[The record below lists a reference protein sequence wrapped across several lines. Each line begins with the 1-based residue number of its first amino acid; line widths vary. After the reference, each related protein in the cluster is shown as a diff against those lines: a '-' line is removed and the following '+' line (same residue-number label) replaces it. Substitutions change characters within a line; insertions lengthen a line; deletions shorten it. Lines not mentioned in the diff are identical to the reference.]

1 MEALFEA
8 LAFLIQA
15 ITIGG
20 ITAAVLAVVG
30 IVPIQVHRYIDI
42 TVSSEA
48 KATELLKSWEIF
60 IGDDGE
66 LRSEEDSRD
75 EL

>member
-1 MEALFEA
+1 MESLFEA

-20 ITAAVLAVVG
+20 IAAVLLALVG
-30 IVPIQVHRYIDI
+30 VIPIHDV
-42 TVSSEA
+42 EA
-48 KATELLKSWEIF
+48 KKILKSWGIIIGANGEIQ
-60 IGDDGE
+60 D
-66 LRSEEDSRD
+66 EEDSKD

>member
-1 MEALFEA
+1 MESLFEA

-20 ITAAVLAVVG
+20 ITAAILTVVG
-30 IVPIQVHRYIDI
+30 IVPIVVHRYIEIHVDDA
-42 TVSSEA
+42 S
-48 KATELLKSWEIF
+48 KATEILKSWGLGLRDLSEF
-60 IGDDGE
+60 DD
-66 LRSEEDSRD
+66 EEPED

>member
-1 MEALFEA
+1 MESLFEA

-20 ITAAVLAVVG
+20 IAAVLLALVG
-30 IVPIQVHRYIDI
+30 VIPIQVHRYIEI
-42 TVSSEA
+42 NVSDDVEA
-48 KATELLKSWEIF
+48 KKILKSWGIIIGANGEIQ
-60 IGDDGE
+60 D
-66 LRSEEDSRD
+66 EEDSKD

>member
-1 MEALFEA
+1 MESLFEA

-20 ITAAVLAVVG
+20 IAAVLLALVG
-30 IVPIQVHRYIDI
+30 VIPIQVNRYIEI
-42 TVSSEA
+42 NVSDEAEA
-48 KATELLKSWEIF
+48 KKILKSWGIIIGANGEIQ
-60 IGDDGE
+60 D
-66 LRSEEDSRD
+66 EEDSKD

>member
-1 MEALFEA
+1 MESLFEA

-20 ITAAVLAVVG
+20 IAAVLLALVG
-30 IVPIQVHRYIDI
+30 VIPIQVNRYIEI
-42 TVSSEA
+42 NVSDDAEA
-48 KATELLKSWEIF
+48 KKILKSWGIIIGANGEIQ
-60 IGDDGE
+60 D
-66 LRSEEDSRD
+66 EEDSKD

>member
-1 MEALFEA
+1 MESLFEA

-20 ITAAVLAVVG
+20 IAAVLLALVG
-30 IVPIQVHRYIDI
+30 VIPIQVNRYIEI
-42 TVSSEA
+42 NVSDDVEA
-48 KATELLKSWEIF
+48 KKILKSWGIIIGANGEIQ
-60 IGDDGE
+60 D
-66 LRSEEDSRD
+66 EEDSKD